1 MKYICVLVLIL
12 FTLLSCKKT
21 DDPELLETIKV
32 VIIQGCNNAKLLWEP
47 ITGYP
52 DSVVEFSVFLNDSL
66 IGDHLETRQ
75 FNIKN
80 LSENKS
86 YKAKIEAF
94 AINKKIAECTFQ
106 FTTLQ
111 NQPPLNF
118 DVTEI
123 AIQRTSVGLTW
134 SESTDPENTKI
145 VYDIYLNGQLKT
157 NGIKELTCKIDGLIP
172 GSYTGEIRA
181 RDSAGNTQKSVFA
194 FKTISVDKSVL
205 VHRFIEYDG
214 YKRDYAYYLPS
225 SYDSSA
231 RLPLVFALHGAN
243 GNAWN
248 EIGSSYFKTIADRE
262 GFILLMPQGL
272 LGSFNGET
280 FYQWNAHYIFPWDDV
295 SLLNYLIDFMYTKY
309 NIDLSKVYISGMSNG
324 GFMTFF
330 AARGLQYRV
339 AAIAPISG
347 LISQNV
353 FTSYT
358 LKRPIPLCYMHGTAD
373 NIVKI
378 DSYPSVDSIL
388 SFWITNNK
396 CNRTPQVTQLP
407 DIADY
412 DNSTVTLYQYAGQTT
427 DSEIE
432 FYKIVG
438 GGHSIPGVEPGANMD
453 INACEVIWSF
463 FSRHSYLNHSQG
475 KIVDLR

>member
-172 GSYTGEIRA
+172 
-181 RDSAGNTQKSVFA
+181 
-194 FKTISVDKSVL
+194 
-205 VHRFIEYDG
+205 
-214 YKRDYAYYLPS
+214 S
-225 SYDSSA
+225 S
-231 RLPLVFALHGAN
+231 
-243 GNAWN
+243 
-248 EIGSSYFKTIADRE
+248 
-262 GFILLMPQGL
+262 
-272 LGSFNGET
+272 
-280 FYQWNAHYIFPWDDV
+280 
-295 SLLNYLIDFMYTKY
+295 
-309 NIDLSKVYISGMSNG
+309 
-324 GFMTFF
+324 
-330 AARGLQYRV
+330 
-339 AAIAPISG
+339 
-347 LISQNV
+347 
-353 FTSYT
+353 
-358 LKRPIPLCYMHGTAD
+358 
-373 NIVKI
+373 
-378 DSYPSVDSIL
+378 
-388 SFWITNNK
+388 
-396 CNRTPQVTQLP
+396 
-407 DIADY
+407 
-412 DNSTVTLYQYAGQTT
+412 
-427 DSEIE
+427 
-432 FYKIVG
+432 
-438 GGHSIPGVEPGANMD
+438 
-453 INACEVIWSF
+453 
-463 FSRHSYLNHSQG
+463 
-475 KIVDLR
+475 